1 MFKNIFNSNNRK
13 VNKLKKRVEKIK
25 VYENTITEY
34 SDEELKDYF
43 KNLKE
48 PELEEV
54 FAIVKEAT
62 KRTLGFITHDVQLIG
77 GIVLS
82 EGNIP
87 EMKTGEG
94 KTLVAVAPA
103 IYNSFF
109 GKVHIITVNDYLA
122 KRDAESMKAIY
133 DYLGIDIGIVTSTTI
148 NKKEEYNKKIIYVT
162 NSEIAFDYLRD
173 NLALELEQQVLSNTF
188 DYAIVDEVDS
198 ILIDEAR
205 SPLIIS
211 GLMEKKD
218 NLLYKNANNIAL
230 SLTKGEEIK
239 DKQGKIESMTGH
251 FIIDE
256 KSKNIYLTEEGI
268 DFVEKE
274 LKIENLY
281 EEDKNI
287 LFGHA
292 LNQSLIAHYCYV
304 KDVDYIVKGEEVLI
318 IDDNTGRISEGR
330 RFSEGLHQAIEAKEH
345 LEPKE
350 ENQTVASITYQNF
363 FKKYKKLSGMTG
375 TAQTEAVE
383 FYEIYKLDV
392 ISIPTNKPMQRKDL
406 KDIVYFSEKEKF
418 NAIIENVLKINKT
431 GQPILIGTTSIDK
444 SEKIH
449 LLLKE
454 HNIKHEILNAK
465 NHEREA
471 EIISKAGELG
481 SITIATNMAGRGVDI
496 KIPKESLEKGGLYI
510 IGSERHPSRRIDN
523 QLRGRAGRQGDIGT
537 SQFYLS
543 LEDELLV
550 KFGGEKI
557 KTLTKILKLEEGESI
572 ESSMLNRAIENS
584 QKQIEELHFEYRK
597 NVVKYDDVNNEQRK
611 VIYDIRQSI
620 LEKKFN
626 IEEKTEEYI
635 KEVSE
640 YILMEIES
648 LSEYNEDLEKELII
662 NIFKDRYNI
671 DVKNFVETNY
681 KENYN
686 ETKKDLIPKI
696 IITILEQK
704 REMVEM
710 PIEEF
715 INIKR
720 ILLLQILD
728 KEWKEHLHQLDLLS
742 TGIGLRQYNQKD
754 PVIEYK
760 KESYHLFTTLI
771 KKIKEEYVES
781 LNRLSIMK
789 KF

>member
-1 MFKNIFNSNNRK
+1 MFKNLFNSNNRK
-13 VNKLKKRVEKIK
+13 INKLKKRVEKIK

-34 SDEELKDYF
+34 TDEELKEYF
-43 KNLKE
+43 NNLKS

-62 KRTLGFITHDVQLIG
+62 KRTLGFYTHDEQLMG
-77 GIVLS
+77 GVVLS

-103 IYNSFF
+103 IYNSFY

-122 KRDAESMKAIY
+122 KRDAESMKPIY
-133 DYLGIDIGIVTSTTI
+133 DFLDIEIGIVNSSTL

-173 NLALELEQQVLSNTF
+173 NLALEIEEQVLSNTF
-188 DYAIVDEVDS
+188 DYAIIDEVDS

-218 NLLYKNANNIAL
+218 TLLYKNANNI
-230 SLTKGEEIK
+230 SLMLIKGEEIK
-239 DKQGKIESMTGH
+239 DKQGKIDSTTGH

-256 KSKNIYLTEEGI
+256 KNKNIYLTEEGI

-281 EEDKNI
+281 EEDENV
-287 LFGHA
+287 LLGHA

-304 KDVDYIVKGEEVLI
+304 KDVDYIVKEESVLI
-318 IDDNTGRISEGR
+318 IDENTGRISEGR

-392 ISIPTNKPMQRKDL
+392 ITIPTHKPMQRKDL

-431 GQPILIGTTSIDK
+431 GQPILIGTTSIEK

-523 QLRGRAGRQGDIGT
+523 QLRGRSGRQGDVGT

-550 KFGGEKI
+550 KFGGDKI
-557 KTLTKILKLEEGESI
+557 KSLTKILKFEEGESI
-572 ESSMLNRAIENS
+572 ESSMLNRSIENS

-611 VIYDIRQSI
+611 VIYDIRQAI

-626 IEEKTEEYI
+626 IEEKTKEYI
-635 KEVSE
+635 EEVSK
-640 YILMEIES
+640 YILTEIET
-648 LSEYNEDLEKELII
+648 LSEYNEDLEKDLII
-662 NIFKDRYNI
+662 FIFKDRYNI
-671 DVKNFVETNY
+671 DIKSFIETNY
-681 KENYN
+681 YENYQ
-686 ETKKDLIPKI
+686 ETKEEIIPKI
-696 IITILEQK
+696 INAILEQK
-704 REMVEM
+704 RDIVDM
-710 PIEEF
+710 PKEELN
-715 INIKR
+715 NIKR
-720 ILLLQILD
+720 ILLLQIVD
-728 KEWKEHLHQLDLLS
+728 KGWKEHLHQLDVLS

-760 KESYHLFTTLI
+760 KEAYHLFESLI

-789 KF
+789 KN